1 MAVKKT
7 ASRFQHGEIL
17 ARSPSSRRH
26 GYDKTHLGVEEGGL
40 GCCLV
45 NGFTSDEALQ
55 GPTIYLSIHLCISV
69 LYVSRYVC
77 ICLSVCLAC
86 WLSVFVCP
94 FVRLSIRPSIY
105 QIISIYLS
113 IYIYIYITCI
123 LYIHRSCVIYSHLLC
138 LCIQFT
144 YGCIRSLRGNLLP
157 QQLWTANVCWWTCPK
172 MRETGCFGKSSKV
185 KFRLCSKTEGFFL
198 GKALES
204 HQSAVCVCV
213 S

>member
-86 WLSVFVCP
+86 WLSVSVCP
-94 FVRLSIRPSIY
+94 FVRLSIPSIHLSDY
-105 QIISIYLS
+105 IYLS
-113 IYIYIYITCI
+113 IYIYISHVYYTYIGHVSYI
-123 LYIHRSCVIYSHLLC
+123 LTFYACVYNSHMDVYVVYVE
-138 LCIQFT
+138 IFSRNS
-144 YGCIRSLRGNLLP
+144 YE
-157 QQLWTANVCWWTCPK
+157 QLMFAGGPVQKW
-172 MRETGCFGKSSKV
+172 
-185 KFRLCSKTEGFFL
+185 
-198 GKALES
+198 
-204 HQSAVCVCV
+204 
-213 S
+213 